1 MKITKSQLKQI
12 IQEEL
17 EDTLRNAA
25 AKKLADAGKK
35 AQARIAA
42 DRARQKDRK
51 RNPQD
56 KFGDITKESMLSE
69 DGHEDT
75 SSARRAMQTII
86 EDATDMLQHLDDMD
100 GTLPTWWTNKMAVA
114 ANNLNKMRDYLLVDA
129 DEKAAAE
136 ILSTRMGSYAGT
148 TLPGG
153 KKIAPVG
160 GTQKQGKPRL
170 EPWME

>member
-12 IQEEL
+12 IKEEL
-17 EDTLRNAA
+17 DT
-25 AKKLADAGKK
+25 
-35 AQARIAA
+35 
-42 DRARQKDRK
+42 
-51 RNPQD
+51 
-56 KFGDITKESMLSE
+56 MLSE

-86 EDATDMLQHLDDMD
+86 EDATDMLQHLDNMD

-136 ILSTRMGSYAGT
+136 ILSTRMGSYSGT

-153 KKIAPVG
+153 KKI
-160 GTQKQGKPRL
+160 K
-170 EPWME
+170 

>member
-12 IQEEL
+12 IKEEL
-17 EDTLRNAA
+17 
-25 AKKLADAGKK
+25 
-35 AQARIAA
+35 
-42 DRARQKDRK
+42 
-51 RNPQD
+51 
-56 KFGDITKESMLSE
+56 SMLSE

-86 EDATDMLQHLDDMD
+86 EDAADMLQHLENME

-136 ILSTRMGSYAGT
+136 ILSTRMGSYRGT

-153 KKIAPVG
+153 EKI
-160 GTQKQGKPRL
+160 K
-170 EPWME
+170 